1 MHVVVDEQDHV
12 LGILGGGAA
21 NASNPILQTKLML
34 KLQPSVPIAFYTKRT
49 VMPYQTSGYAAL
61 AGRGRQGLGNAPV
74 VVQLT
79 GYFD

>member
-1 MHVVVDEQDHV
+1 MDEQDHV

-49 VMPYQTSGYAAL
+49 AMPYQTS
-61 AGRGRQGLGNAPV
+61 GRQGLGNAPV

-79 GYFD
+79 GCLD